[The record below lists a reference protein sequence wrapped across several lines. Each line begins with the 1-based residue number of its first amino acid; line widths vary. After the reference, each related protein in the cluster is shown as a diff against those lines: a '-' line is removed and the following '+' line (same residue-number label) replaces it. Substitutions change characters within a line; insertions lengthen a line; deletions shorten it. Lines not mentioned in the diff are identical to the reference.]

1 MIVEFHRM
9 SHQLRYFKSLKKN
22 IQGVKKAQL
31 LCIARKIPETFM
43 NIAALLSVLRLEDI
57 KFAIATD
64 FKLLNM
70 LLGLSVCYD
79 DKIPFGFQFYA
90 Q

>member
-1 MIVEFHRM
+1 
-9 SHQLRYFKSLKKN
+9 
-22 IQGVKKAQL
+22 
-31 LCIARKIPETFM
+31 M

-57 KFAIATD
+57 KFTIATD

-79 DKIPFGFQFYA
+79 DKIQKSLRSVEQKNFELIFCVSSTQLQKGAAFFFICVV
-90 Q
+90 